1 MIQSDLSLRK
11 HVKEESE
18 EMTRER
24 KRKKKL
30 IR

>member
-11 HVKEESE
+11 HVKEGNG

-30 IR
+30 IT